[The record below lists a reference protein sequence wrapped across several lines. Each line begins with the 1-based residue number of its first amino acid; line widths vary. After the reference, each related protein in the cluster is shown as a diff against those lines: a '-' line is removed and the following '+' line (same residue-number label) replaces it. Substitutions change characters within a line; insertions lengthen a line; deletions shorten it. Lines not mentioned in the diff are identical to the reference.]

1 MRSGF
6 RRCASRTVPAFLWHW
21 FKSVHAPVIRECRR
35 AGATFSST
43 VIRPP
48 YPRLGRN
55 CVPLARDAT
64 TPGDWPLAGIAN
76 RILRRV
82 DRSHV
87 CLYRRHEL
95 VVRIRAAGFDE
106 LSVGRLWDDG
116 YAIVK
121 ARRLGRG
128 SRVDP
133 ALKDGDLLV

>member
-1 MRSGF
+1 
-6 RRCASRTVPAFLWHW
+6 
-21 FKSVHAPVIRECRR
+21 
-35 AGATFSST
+35 
-43 VIRPP
+43 
-48 YPRLGRN
+48 
-55 CVPLARDAT
+55 
-64 TPGDWPLAGIAN
+64 
-76 RILRRV
+76 
-82 DRSHV
+82 
-87 CLYRRHEL
+87 